1 MARTN
6 KKYSNGQ
13 SRGGG
18 HTQRTSAVH
27 NYGAT
32 TRAHP
37 DAKNRATT
45 LEKSLAHY
53 KSFHG
58 CPPPR

>member
-18 HTQRTSAVH
+18 HTQRTSPTHRYENVA
-27 NYGAT
+27 
-32 TRAHP
+32 RAHP
-37 DAKNRATT
+37 DAKNREKT
-45 LEKSLAHY
+45 LQASLESY
-53 KSFHG
+53 KKFHG
-58 CPPPR
+58 CYPR